1 MVDFRPRIYPLRRHQ
16 DATPAPKMQPGTIS
30 NDSQKM
36 FDSCVAVS
44 VMRRSSGSFGRI
56 EIRLSCCDSQPI
68 VFMNRSRLPGT
79 PSVPFDAKS
88 ESPITARRVSGFG
101 ASASPGLGG
110 VAGATAADT
119 AEPSAIGPFL
129 SPLPSSSDTAP
140 LVINDFRSVSAQL
153 RGPVSM
159 NGCAVWPLTPPV
171 TGDASRASGKA
182 VIIPNRCVIACAGYG
197 GATTG
202 TDASVPIIRPMP
214 LTSTTMLLPA

>member
-1 MVDFRPRIYPLRRHQ
+1 MVDLRPRIYPLRRHQ
-16 DATPAPKMQPGTIS
+16 EATPAPKMQPGTIS

-79 PSVPFDAKS
+79 PSVPLAAKS
-88 ESPITARRVSGFG
+88 ESPIIATRVSGFG
-101 ASASPGLGG
+101 ASGWPGLGG
-110 VAGATAADT
+110 VAPPAGADAAD
-119 AEPSAIGPFL
+119 PSTIGPFL

-140 LVINDFRSVSAQL
+140 LLRSVFRSVSAQL

-159 NGCAVWPLTPPV
+159 NDCAVWPLTPPLI
-171 TGDASRASGKA
+171 GEASRASGNA
-182 VIIPNRCVIACAGYG
+182 VIMPKRWLIGCAGYG

-214 LTSTTMLLPA
+214 LT

>member
-1 MVDFRPRIYPLRRHQ
+1 MVDLRPRIYPLRRHQ
-16 DATPAPKMQPGTIS
+16 EATPAPKMQPGTIS

-79 PSVPFDAKS
+79 PSVPLAAKS
-88 ESPITARRVSGFG
+88 ESPITATRVSGLG
-101 ASASPGLGG
+101 ASGSPGFGG
-110 VAGATAADT
+110 AAGAAAADT
-119 AEPSAIGPFL
+119 AEPSGIGPFL
-129 SPLPSSSDTAP
+129 SPFDSSSDTSP

-159 NGCAVWPLTPPV
+159 NDCATCALTPPL
-171 TGDASRASGKA
+171 TGDASRASGNA
-182 VIIPNRCVIACAGYG
+182 VIMPNRCVIGCA
-197 GATTG
+197 
-202 TDASVPIIRPMP
+202 
-214 LTSTTMLLPA
+214 